1 MTLERRAQWG
11 RDAGRQILPALGI
24 RFKAI
29 GKIPERGL
37 LVSNHLSYLDILIY
51 GTVLPCFFVSK
62 AEISRWPFFGWMSRT
77 GGTIYLERSSR
88 ASAEKVSKEIRER
101 LDLPAMVVLFP
112 EGTSTDGSKL
122 LRFRSRLFAPAID
135 TGAPVTAAAIR
146 YVPDD
151 GAPERELCWYG
162 DETFLPHL
170 WTALGGAG
178 FTAEVHFGEPRI
190 YTDRRIAAEA
200 THAEVVEMRS
210 GNRPTVQ
217 PDVQVAAIVK

>member
-200 THAEVVEMRS
+200 AHAEVEEMRS

>member
-11 RDAGRQILPALGI
+11 QDAGRQILPALGI
-24 RFKAI
+24 RFKVI
-29 GKIPERGL
+29 GQIPKRGL
-37 LVSNHLSYLDILIY
+37 LVSNHLSYLDILIF

-62 AEISRWPFFGWMSRT
+62 SEISRWPFFGWMSRT
-77 GGTIYLERSSR
+77 GGTIYLDRSCR

-101 LDLPAMVVLFP
+101 LNLPVMVVLFP

-135 TGAPVTAAAIR
+135 TEAPVTAASIR

-162 DETFLPHL
+162 DEAFLPHL
-170 WTALGGAG
+170 WRALGGAG

-200 THAEVVEMRS
+200 AHAEVEEMRS

-217 PDVQVAAIVK
+217 TDATVEAIVK